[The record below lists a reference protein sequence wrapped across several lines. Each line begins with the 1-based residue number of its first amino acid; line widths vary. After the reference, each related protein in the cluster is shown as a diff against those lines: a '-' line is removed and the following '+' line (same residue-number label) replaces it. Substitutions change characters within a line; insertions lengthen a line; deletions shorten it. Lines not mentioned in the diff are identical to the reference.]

1 MRHRW
6 IPLVNNGKT
15 EYNSQNSEKVP
26 VFPVI
31 IKKGEL
37 K

>member
-1 MRHRW
+1 MHLRR

-15 EYNSQNSEKVP
+15 EYNSQNSGKVP